1 MIEVIKIKE
10 RSMNRKIRAFA
21 SNVVCILLIAS
32 LSGCS
37 MGWEQKSNPAVEDSE
52 LFPALARIIDEQWAV
67 VAPFLEEE
75 LAIEATLHGRTM
87 RETPDASRLV
97 ELILEED
104 SGRDY
109 MQFCYA
115 VAMGTD
121 SSTVVELARDLLPK
135 EEYDELRLRVEET
148 ERSMRGFMI
157 EQSRAL
163 PPNQRA
169 AFMRDLQKLVTKT
182 VVLLVAGIVYAC
194 IPNVVFWGKVT
205 AASAIA
211 VAAGIVATTVLSI
224 YRFYQ
229 YNSDELSVSFQE
241 WIVDVTT
248 DPAAAYAMASSMM
261 TVGKTMVNGPVV
273 TGLVIAVFSIY
284 QVMDML
290 KPMLKKYNFNA

>member
-1 MIEVIKIKE
+1 
-10 RSMNRKIRAFA
+10 MNRKIRAFA

-75 LAIEATLHGRTM
+75 LASEAILHGRAM
-87 RETPDASRLV
+87 GETPDASRLV

-121 SSTVVELARDLLPK
+121 PSIVVELARDLLPK

-229 YNSDELSVSFQE
+229 YNSDELSISFQE

>member
-1 MIEVIKIKE
+1 
-10 RSMNRKIRAFA
+10 MNRKIRAFA

-37 MGWEQKSNPAVEDSE
+37 MGCEQKSNPAVEDSE

-75 LAIEATLHGRTM
+75 LASEAILHGRAM
-87 RETPDASRLV
+87 GETPDASRLV

-121 SSTVVELARDLLPK
+121 PSIVVELARDLLPK

-229 YNSDELSVSFQE
+229 YNSDELSISFQE

>member
-1 MIEVIKIKE
+1 MD
-10 RSMNRKIRAFA
+10 RKIRVCV
-21 SNVVCILLIAS
+21 SNVVCMLLIVS

-37 MGWEQKSNPAVEDSE
+37 MGWEQRRTPAIDDSE
-52 LFPALARIIDEQWAV
+52 LFPALTRIIDEQWSL

-75 LAIEATLHGRTM
+75 LALSGRGTSDI
-87 RETPDASRLV
+87 PDAPRLV
-97 ELILEED
+97 ELILEEET
-104 SGRDY
+104 GRDY

-115 VAMGTD
+115 VANGDD
-121 SSTVVELARDLLPK
+121 SSIVVEYARGLLPQQ
-135 EEYDELRLRVEET
+135 EYDELRLKVEET

-205 AASAIA
+205 AASAVA
-211 VAAGIVATTVLSI
+211 VASGIVATTVLSI

-261 TVGKTMVNGPVV
+261 AVGKTMVNGPVV

-290 KPMLKKYNFNA
+290 KPMLKKYNFSA

>member
-1 MIEVIKIKE
+1 
-10 RSMNRKIRAFA
+10 MNRRIRAFA

-37 MGWEQKSNPAVEDSE
+37 VGWEQKRNPAVDDSE

-75 LAIEATLHGRTM
+75 LAIEATLHGRAM
-87 RETPDASRLV
+87 GESPDASRLV

-121 SSTVVELARDLLPK
+121 PSTVVELARELLPK

-229 YNSDELSVSFQE
+229 YNSDELSISFQE